1 MTTYHFWAQN
11 DPFALKNF
19 FFTIDKIL
27 MYLLAP
33 LIAETFKKLLQLIH
47 CSYSYSYD
55 DTLFSGAKLIQLL

>member
-33 LIAETFKKLLQLIH
+33 LIAETFKKLLQ
-47 CSYSYSYD
+47 
-55 DTLFSGAKLIQLL
+55 